1 MGPADR
7 PLAAGDS
14 AAELVFAARW
24 PSLASC
30 AQAAAWLRVQQDR
43 GLAPRT
49 VEAYAR
55 ALADYLTVCQREGI
69 APVTATRSDI
79 ARYVRDL
86 TRRPNPRG
94 GNVRT
99 LDSGLGLANA
109 TLQQRLTAVRL
120 FYDHLIEEGQR
131 ETNPVGRG
139 RYTPGRAF
147 GGQRER
153 GLIPRFTKLPWIPT
167 DAQWTQLLEQA
178 EGESIR
184 NRLMLALAYD
194 AALRREEL
202 CALRTDDLDPAR
214 RMLRIRAETTKNR
227 LERIVP
233 YSAATGMLL
242 QDYLRERRTLST
254 ARGPL
259 FLSVSHRNAAAPLTL
274 WTWSKV
280 IHALAA
286 RADLPQLGTHTLR
299 HLRLTDLARAG
310 WELHAIAQFAGHRSP
325 ATTLQ
330 YIHLSGRDLAM
341 KLARGMEHIHA
352 RRLQLLAA
360 SDGRDE
366 PSETPTAIAAGAR
379 QESTP

>member
-1 MGPADR
+1 V
-7 PLAAGDS
+7 LACCPE
-14 AAELVFAARW
+14 AAV
-24 PSLASC
+24 
-30 AQAAAWLRVQQDR
+30 WLRVQQDL

-49 VEAYAR
+49 VEAYGR
-55 ALADYLTVCQREGI
+55 ALTDYLTVCQREGI

-86 TRRPNPRG
+86 TQRPNPRG
-94 GNVRT
+94 GNV
-99 LDSGLGLANA
+99 LVIDSGVGLANA

-167 DAQWTQLLEQA
+167 DAQWTHLLEQA
-178 EGESIR
+178 KAESIR

-214 RMLRIRAETTKNR
+214 RTLRIRAETTKNR

-233 YSAATGMLL
+233 YSAATGAVLAS
-242 QDYLRERRTLST
+242 YLRERRTRST

-259 FLSVSHRNAAAPLTL
+259 LLSESHRNDAAPLTL

-280 IHALAA
+280 VRALAV
-286 RADLPQLGTHTLR
+286 RAELPRLGTHTMR

-330 YIHLSGRDLAM
+330 YIHLSGRDLAL
-341 KLARGMEHIHA
+341 KLARGMEQLHA
-352 RRLQLLAA
+352 QRLQLLAA
-360 SDGRDE
+360 TGDAGDGQA
-366 PSETPTAIAAGAR
+366 ETHAATTSGTA
-379 QESTP
+379 QESAP